1 MKIKVIDLLVK
12 MANNEK
18 IPKKIKFNGNIYEY
32 KWSNAWQESC
42 YINDDKY
49 RLWEDVYLDRDL
61 NEEIE
66 IIEEEIKAVNKGLR
80 KVRERAFKNKY
91 KSLDLQKENQELKE
105 FMSSLLNNNG
115 YKFKNGNGEI
125 VFGLD
130 NDVKRLEREI
140 EELTKQL
147 EEKENCINKLQAS
160 KNKLNKWNYEDTMKQ
175 KEFIKYLEN
184 EYTKIQTDIEN
195 EIDNNIKYFKIER
208 RQAITGILQKY
219 KEIVEIK

>member
-66 IIEEEIKAVNKGLR
+66 IIEGDKGINFKEIEKLTCNEYDFER
-80 KVRERAFKNKY
+80 KTINE
-91 KSLDLQKENQELKE
+91 LIENQRKLIDE
-105 FMSSLLNNNG
+105 
-115 YKFKNGNGEI
+115 
-125 VFGLD
+125 
-130 NDVKRLEREI
+130 
-140 EELTKQL
+140 
-147 EEKENCINKLQAS
+147 INKL
-160 KNKLNKWNYEDTMKQ
+160 
-175 KEFIKYLEN
+175 
-184 EYTKIQTDIEN
+184 
-195 EIDNNIKYFKIER
+195 
-208 RQAITGILQKY
+208 
-219 KEIVEIK
+219 